1 MGAPEKDHF
10 RTGLDPGSES
20 LGNLSSTADENCE
33 LKAINVTV
41 KEEIGI
47 LSNCFI
53 LIFIENVIRELL
65 QLDIHLPFQFW
76 RHLSRPSSG
85 QNVNW

>member
-41 KEEIGI
+41 KEEI
-47 LSNCFI
+47 
-53 LIFIENVIRELL
+53 
-65 QLDIHLPFQFW
+65 
-76 RHLSRPSSG
+76 
-85 QNVNW
+85 